1 MTTLRTLLA
10 VALTM
15 AIARSVIAQTDV
27 AAEKKSSTTKPTT
40 KPTTQATGPVDF
52 NKLKEMLPEKLA
64 GLTRKEATAERT
76 GFGNVKVSTALA
88 TYKGDDNN
96 RDAPEV
102 SLQIFDYGPNSM
114 LIQGMTAWTKTN
126 VDRESDDGF
135 SKSLKIQDQPAIQ
148 DYLNVGKAGQMQ
160 VLVGER
166 FLVSISTAN
175 LSVEQF
181 KKLGDELK
189 LKELAALGK

>member
-1 MTTLRTLLA
+1 MTTLRMLLA
-10 VALTM
+10 T
-15 AIARSVIAQTDV
+15 AIAIAFAQVVTAQPDATAPRS
-27 AAEKKSSTTKPTT
+27 PTT
-40 KPTTQATGPVDF
+40 TTSRPATQASGPVDH

-88 TYKGDDNN
+88 TYRGDGNN
-96 RDAPEV
+96 RDTPEV

-148 DYLNVGKAGQMQ
+148 DYLNVAKAGQMQ

-189 LKELAALGK
+189 LKELAALAK